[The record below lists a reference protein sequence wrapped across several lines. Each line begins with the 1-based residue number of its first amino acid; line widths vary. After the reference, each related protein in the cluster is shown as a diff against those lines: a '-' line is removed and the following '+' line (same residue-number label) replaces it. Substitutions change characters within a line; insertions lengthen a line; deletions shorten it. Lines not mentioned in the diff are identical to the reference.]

1 MIKMA
6 NKVFIWGSKSYA
18 LLVDDM
24 LKNASTMLN
33 NKYLNNNKNKF
44 KIEYIFDPY
53 SKKKYTIYE
62 ELILVKLLNLK
73 KMLKNVKIL

>member
-1 MIKMA
+1 
-6 NKVFIWGSKSYA
+6 
-18 LLVDDM
+18 
-24 LKNASTMLN
+24 MLN

-53 SKKKYTIYE
+53 SKKIYDLQ
-62 ELILVKLLNLK
+62 ELILAKLLNSK